1 MKEFKEL
8 AASGFEKFPADVLF
22 KKNVTAMKI
31 RNSVAKCACFHLP

>member
-22 KKNVTAMKI
+22 KK
-31 RNSVAKCACFHLP
+31 KCDCHENTKLGS

>member
-22 KKNVTAMKI
+22 KENVTAIKI